1 MVSLA
6 ASARLSMC
14 RERRE
19 REWSRKEREGEARGG
34 EGERDE
40 EDGHPYI

>member
-1 MVSLA
+1 
-6 ASARLSMC
+6 MC
-14 RERRE
+14 RERKERE
-19 REWSRKEREGEARGG
+19 RMVQEGEREGEARGG